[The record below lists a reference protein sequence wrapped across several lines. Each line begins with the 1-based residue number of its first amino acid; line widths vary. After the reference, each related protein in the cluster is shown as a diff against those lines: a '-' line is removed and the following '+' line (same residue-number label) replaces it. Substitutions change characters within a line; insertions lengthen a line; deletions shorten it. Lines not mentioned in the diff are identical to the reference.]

1 MISELGKILKK
12 NKNIEFWYLLVW
24 CKFYYNLPDEAL
36 MEVIIIVI
44 PVLIFHIYLQL
55 KQLKQENLWKLKL
68 N

>member
-12 NKNIEFWYLLVW
+12 TKNIEFWYLLVW

>member
-1 MISELGKILKK
+1 MISELGKILKQ

-24 CKFYYNLPDEAL
+24 YKFYYNLPDEAL
-36 MEVIIIVI
+36 TEVIIIVM